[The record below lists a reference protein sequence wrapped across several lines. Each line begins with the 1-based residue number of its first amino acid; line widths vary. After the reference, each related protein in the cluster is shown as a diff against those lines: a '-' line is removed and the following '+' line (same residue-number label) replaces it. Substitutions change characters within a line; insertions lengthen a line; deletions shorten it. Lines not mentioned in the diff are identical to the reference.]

1 MKTKKEHPAGNQVQ
15 DLNTF
20 FGCEQLSIEDHLK
33 GMDNYLYYKRTS
45 KDNLK
50 PLSK

>member
-20 FGCEQLSIEDHLK
+20 SGCEQLTGRENTANEITKSVANSARRKER
-33 GMDNYLYYKRTS
+33 G
-45 KDNLK
+45 
-50 PLSK
+50 